1 MKRRI
6 KRLNKPLSN
15 IIMFE
20 LLTRIF
26 VKDHKNTKDL
36 KVREAYGTFISIFSI
51 FLNIVLVT
59 IKLII
64 SFITNSI
71 SIRTD
76 ALNNLSDVGSNIATL
91 FGFKLANKHADKDHP
106 YGHGRMEYISGM
118 IVAFLIV
125 YMGIT
130 AFFDSLNKIIH
141 PEEISFSYIAIL
153 VLLISISIK
162 LLMFYMNKKAGK
174 LIESETLLAACQDSL
189 NDSIMTFTTLL
200 SLVIYKVSGFNLDA
214 IIGLVV
220 SVFIL
225 KSGAEIFSNVM
236 STILG
241 KAPDK
246 ELIKDIEDTIMSHPE
261 IHGIHDL
268 MLHDYGLSQRFLTL
282 HAEIDCRVNIME
294 IHDEIDNIEREILNK
309 FNITTTIHMDPIDF
323 EDEDVIRLSEE
334 VKRIVKKINPEYNIH
349 DFRIVKGNTHTN
361 IVFDCVIPSDDHIS
375 HQQLATTI
383 EEEVNKLDGGPYY
396 AVIEVEHS
404 YV

>member
-1 MKRRI
+1 
-6 KRLNKPLSN
+6 
-15 IIMFE
+15 MFE
-20 LLTRIF
+20 LLSRIF
-26 VKDHKNTKDL
+26 VKDYKNTRDI
-36 KVREAYGTFISIFSI
+36 KVRESYGTFISVFSI
-51 FLNIVLVT
+51 FLNILLVI

-64 SFITNSI
+64 SFVTNSI

-76 ALNNLSDVGSNIATL
+76 ALNNLSDVGSNVATL

-130 AFFDSLNKIIH
+130 AFIDAIKKIIN
-141 PEEISFSYIAIL
+141 PEELSFSYVAII

-200 SLVIYKVSGFNLDA
+200 SLLIFKFTGFNLDA

-220 SVFIL
+220 SIFIL
-225 KSGAEIFSNVM
+225 KSGFEIFSNVM

-241 KAPDK
+241 KAPDP
-246 ELIKDIEDTIMSHPE
+246 ELIKDIENTIMAHEE

-268 MLHDYGLSQRFLTL
+268 MLHDYGLTQRFLTL
-282 HAEIDCRVNIME
+282 HAEIDCHANIMD

-323 EDEDVIRLSEE
+323 EDETVVKLSQE
-334 VKRIVKKINPEYNIH
+334 VKQIVKKINPEYNIH

-375 HQQLATTI
+375 HQELATTI
-383 EEEVNKLDGGPYY
+383 ESEVNKLDGGPYY

>member
-1 MKRRI
+1 
-6 KRLNKPLSN
+6 
-15 IIMFE
+15 MFE
-20 LLTRIF
+20 LLSRIF
-26 VKDHKNTKDL
+26 VKDYKNTRDI
-36 KVREAYGTFISIFSI
+36 KVRESYGTFISVFSI
-51 FLNIVLVT
+51 FLNILLVI

-64 SFITNSI
+64 SFVTNSI

-76 ALNNLSDVGSNIATL
+76 ALNNLSDVGSNVATL

-130 AFFDSLNKIIH
+130 AFIDAIKKIIN
-141 PEEISFSYIAIL
+141 PEELSFSYVAII

-200 SLVIYKVSGFNLDA
+200 SLLIFKFTGFNLDA

-220 SVFIL
+220 SIFIL
-225 KSGAEIFSNVM
+225 KSGFEIFSNVM

-241 KAPDK
+241 KAPDP
-246 ELIKDIEDTIMSHPE
+246 ELIKDIENTIMAHEE

-268 MLHDYGLSQRFLTL
+268 MLHDYGLTQRFLTL
-282 HAEIDCRVNIME
+282 HAEIDCHANIMD

-323 EDEDVIRLSEE
+323 EDETVVKLSQE
-334 VKRIVKKINPEYNIH
+334 VKQIVKKINPEYNIH

-375 HQQLATTI
+375 HQ
-383 EEEVNKLDGGPYY
+383 E
-396 AVIEVEHS
+396 
-404 YV
+404 

>member
-1 MKRRI
+1 
-6 KRLNKPLSN
+6 
-15 IIMFE
+15 MFE
-20 LLTRIF
+20 LLSRIF
-26 VKDHKNTKDL
+26 VKDYKNTRDI
-36 KVREAYGTFISIFSI
+36 KVRESYGTFISVFSI
-51 FLNIVLVT
+51 FLNILLVI

-64 SFITNSI
+64 SFVTNSI

-76 ALNNLSDVGSNIATL
+76 ALNNLSDVGSNVATL

-130 AFFDSLNKIIH
+130 AFIDAIKKIIN
-141 PEEISFSYIAIL
+141 PEELSFSYVAII

-200 SLVIYKVSGFNLDA
+200 SLLIFKFTGFNLDA

-220 SVFIL
+220 SIFIL
-225 KSGAEIFSNVM
+225 KSGFEIFSNVM

-241 KAPDK
+241 KAPDP
-246 ELIKDIEDTIMSHPE
+246 ELIKDIENTIMAHEE

-268 MLHDYGLSQRFLTL
+268 MLHDYGLTQRFLTL
-282 HAEIDCRVNIME
+282 HAEIDCHANIMD
-294 IHDEIDNIEREILNK
+294 IHDEIDNLEKNILNK
-309 FNITTTIHMDPIDF
+309 FGIMTTIHMDPVDQN
-323 EDEDVIRLSEE
+323 DERTKELKKV
-334 VKRIVKKINPEYNIH
+334 VVNIVKNINPAYNIH
-349 DFRIVKGNTHTN
+349 DFRIVSGPSHTN
-361 IVFDCVIPSDDHIS
+361 MIFDVLLPIDDETAHEKIKEQIESAVKAYNANLYCVMEI
-375 HQQLATTI
+375 
-383 EEEVNKLDGGPYY
+383 
-396 AVIEVEHS
+396 EHS